1 MKGQVKKE
9 LAEIIKYARANARY
23 EVETDLPSALVRELA
38 ACFSKET
45 INAFPIGA
53 MGLEDTKLVPIFRK
67 EYESAY
73 YMEQIFSNCI
83 PFYRVQRELAACFS
97 RYKQYNKIMTLSL
110 DVYMAT
116 YTYWYKIGNIT
127 KERICEYNEQ
137 PRNGL
142 ESAILKIHKE
152 ALWTYRNEFLRRR
165 DPVNELELYVYQGI
179 VAAGMKQQ
187 LDLKRVIAKISLS
200 KGKVFDVPRLPPDLQ
215 QRFLLYGGE
224 LMACIMEQK

>member
-9 LAEIIKYARANARY
+9 LAEIIKYARANAKY
-23 EVETDLPSALVRELA
+23 EVETDLPSALVRELT

-53 MGLEDTKLVPIFRK
+53 MGLEDTKLMPIFRK
-67 EYESAY
+67 EYESTY
-73 YMEQIFSNCI
+73 YMEQIFSNCV
-83 PFYRVQRELAACFS
+83 PFYRVQRELTACFA

-110 DVYMAT
+110 DVYLAT

-137 PRNGL
+137 P
-142 ESAILKIHKE
+142 
-152 ALWTYRNEFLRRR
+152 RNEFLRRR

-179 VAAGMKQQ
+179 VAAGMEQQ
-187 LDLKRVIAKISLS
+187 LDLKHVIAKISLS